1 MKQEAL
7 NHPNNVLSHI
17 SFQQKSIGV
26 SLVIVVSIAIY
37 YFMKVVDLIQSDGAL
52 QTNTALPTGFWQ
64 LAITTLVLLIVV
76 EATLQAVLAIGAGRV
91 PNPAQRDHDVALK
104 ATRNGYTVLA
114 VGVFMT
120 FGSLF
125 FTPTAFIMGNILL
138 LVFVLAEITR
148 FASQLI
154 YYRQKA

>member
-1 MKQEAL
+1 M
-7 NHPNNVLSHI
+7 NT

-26 SLVIVVSIAIY
+26 SLVIVVSITIY
-37 YFMKVVDLIQSDGAL
+37 YFLKVVGLVQTDAVL
-52 QTNTALPTGFWQ
+52 QANTALPTGYWQ
-64 LAITTLVLLIVV
+64 IAITTLVLIIVV

-91 PNPAQRDHDVALK
+91 PAPTQRDHNVALK
-104 ATRNGYTVLA
+104 ANRNAYTVLA
-114 VGVFMT
+114 VGVVIT

-125 FTPTAFIMGNILL
+125 FTPTAFVMGNILL

-154 YYRQKA
+154 YYRKKA